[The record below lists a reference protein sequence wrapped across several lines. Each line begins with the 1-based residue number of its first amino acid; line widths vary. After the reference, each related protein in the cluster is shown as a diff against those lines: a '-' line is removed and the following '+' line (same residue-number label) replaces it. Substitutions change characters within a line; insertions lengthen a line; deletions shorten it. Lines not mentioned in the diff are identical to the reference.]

1 MKILVI
7 DDSLTMRRIIVNIL
21 STFGYKD
28 VVEAEHGRDGLDKL
42 GQGEFKVII
51 SDWNMPEMDGLEF
64 VKEVRAKGSKIPII
78 MVTTNAEKNHVI
90 TALQAGVDDY
100 VVKPFTM
107 VVQRALK
114 EKIET
119 LAAKGD

>member
-1 MKILVI
+1 LKILVI

-28 VVEAEHGRDGLDKL
+28 VVEAENGRDGLDKL

-64 VKEVRAKGSKIPII
+64 VIAV
-78 MVTTNAEKNHVI
+78 
-90 TALQAGVDDY
+90 
-100 VVKPFTM
+100 
-107 VVQRALK
+107 
-114 EKIET
+114 
-119 LAAKGD
+119 

>member
-1 MKILVI
+1 
-7 DDSLTMRRIIVNIL
+7 MRRIIVNIL
-21 STFGYKD
+21 SAFGYKD
-28 VVEAEHGRDGLDKL
+28 VVEAEHGREGLDKL

-90 TALQAGVDDY
+90 AALQAGVDDY